1 MVTDPRFD
9 VQPDDYTETQK
20 RRSKWTSCL
29 IGCLIVAGVAMIL
42 MIFVAVWVGKNWR
55 GWAADFGT
63 QALDQGLASAEL
75 PPQEKVEVKEQVE
88 RVTKGFREGTVSTEQ
103 LGMIMQKVFQSPL
116 MPALAAAVI
125 DKQYFEKSGLSAEE
139 KAAGKVAMQRLA
151 RGMIDEKIQEA
162 GFDAVMAHV
171 ATRQPNNQ
179 WKMKPQVSD
188 ADLRAAIT
196 EAKAQA
202 DSAGIAEVPEAVDPS
217 DEIKKIID
225 ETMPAPAN

>member
-29 IGCLIVAGVAMIL
+29 IGCLIVAGVALIL
-42 MIFVAVWVGKNWR
+42 MIIVGVWVAKNFR
-55 GWAADFGT
+55 GLAADAGT
-63 QALDQGLASAEL
+63 DAMEKMIEASDFPQAEKAEL
-75 PPQEKVEVKEQVE
+75 LVQVHRAGKGFKDGEISFEQVGVI
-88 RVTKGFREGTVSTEQ
+88 VTKLT
-103 LGMIMQKVFQSPL
+103 QSPL
-116 MPALAAAVI
+116 MPALAAAVV
-125 DKQYFEKSGLSAEE
+125 DKQYFEKSGLNADE
-139 KAAGKVAMQRLA
+139 KAEGRIAMQRFA
-151 RGMIDEKIQEA
+151 RGMIDEKIAQA
-162 GFDAVMAHV
+162 GIDAVMAHV

-179 WKMKPQVSD
+179 WKMKPQVTD

-202 DSAGIAEVPEAVDPS
+202 DTAGIAEVPEAVDPS

-225 ETMPAPAN
+225 ETMPPPAG

>member
-29 IGCLIVAGVAMIL
+29 IGCLIVAGVALIL
-42 MIFVAVWVGKNWR
+42 MIIVGVWVAKNFR
-55 GWAADFGT
+55 GLAADAGT
-63 QALDQGLASAEL
+63 DAMEKMIEASDFPQAEKAEL
-75 PPQEKVEVKEQVE
+75 LVQVHRAGKGFKDGEISFEQVGVI
-88 RVTKGFREGTVSTEQ
+88 VTKLT
-103 LGMIMQKVFQSPL
+103 QSPL

-139 KAAGKVAMQRLA
+139 KAEGRIAMQRFA
-151 RGMIDEKIQEA
+151 RGMIDEKIAQA
-162 GFDAVMAHV
+162 GIDAVMAHV
-171 ATRQPNNQ
+171 AIRQPNNQ
-179 WKMKPQVSD
+179 WKMKTQVTD

-202 DSAGIAEVPEAVDPS
+202 DKAGIPEVPEAVDPS

-225 ETMPAPAN
+225 QVMPAPAG